1 MADSPAECQK
11 LVLVELHVSQASAA
25 GISRCLGRDESS
37 ECLTYDLVHSWRSR
51 GQNAAGVCRAQIAP
65 ARCGPY
71 EQVVQR
77 NYKTTKITEAQ
88 EGGGGGSGRNPNRA
102 SYASTTEHSASL
114 QAPKSASSRPYFAKC
129 CWYAPM
135 DRSLASLSR

>member
-1 MADSPAECQK
+1 MSS
-11 LVLVELHVSQASAA
+11 ELNVSQASVA
-25 GISRCLGRDESS
+25 GILRRLGRDESS
-37 ECLTYDLVHSWRSR
+37 EGLTYELMHSWRSR
-51 GQNAAGVCRAQIAP
+51 GDKMRLEFGRAKSAAPHDAVLTYHVGLQNHK
-65 ARCGPY
+65 
-71 EQVVQR
+71 
-77 NYKTTKITEAQ
+77 NYISQ

-102 SYASTTEHSASL
+102 SYASTTPQSASL